1 MICIIFKRECEQ
13 CTRYISEVDEFQYH
27 PHFLNFNF
35 NVIRLPVVYTNN
47 AFRQLQSSYI
57 LIITIYAINK
67 KTIITQIQIEDTN
80 AKWNIKLHLEHMEC
94 ELSTL
99 VFSVAS

>member
-1 MICIIFKRECEQ
+1 MLFVN
-13 CTRYISEVDEFQYH
+13 Y
-27 PHFLNFNF
+27 N
-35 NVIRLPVVYTNN
+35 
-47 AFRQLQSSYI
+47 RQTYI

-80 AKWNIKLHLEHMEC
+80 AKWNIKLHLEYMEC